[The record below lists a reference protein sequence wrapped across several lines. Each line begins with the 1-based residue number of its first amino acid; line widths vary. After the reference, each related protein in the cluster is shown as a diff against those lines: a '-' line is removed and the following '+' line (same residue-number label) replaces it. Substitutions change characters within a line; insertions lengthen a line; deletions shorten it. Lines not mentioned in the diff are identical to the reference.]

1 MCCSSIF
8 WLKVWDGAQPDE
20 RVWTLASAGRADGDR
35 PATAP
40 RIASHAH
47 HPRSRIPD
55 TPPANSTGPPRVHAT
70 MRRKTERV
78 TGSQLPPPYGDPS
91 HPTRTGYASGRW
103 GGRPRPTAPR
113 AAGSRAPVRTATSRV
128 ACHAPLLWLEP
139 GARDGRRQCHGGVCA
154 MLMHAA
160 HLFCVLGLSS
170 TGARSVVL

>member
-1 MCCSSIF
+1 MVESLGRRATGRESVDACN
-8 WLKVWDGAQPDE
+8 G
-20 RVWTLASAGRADGDR
+20 WTCWRRPTGDR
-35 PATAP
+35 PSH
-40 RIASHAH
+40 RIACPSPKVPN
-47 HPRSRIPD
+47 PRYATCQFHRATTS
-55 TPPANSTGPPRVHAT
+55 PRHDEAA
-70 MRRKTERV
+70 KQN
-78 TGSQLPPPYGDPS
+78 GSQLPPPYGDPS